1 MSVLGQKRTPVKL
14 PARLGGMDSAAPS
27 DGFRRSNRYQLQ
39 RVQMIAED
47 LDLKPYA
54 EWSPVRVADPRA
66 ATPEQF
72 LDGFRKIC
80 ADEGPIIEDRLYA
93 LYARAAEL
101 GRVYGPVRQKFE
113 RALQTALEAKHL
125 IASRETFGAHDERVI
140 TLPDQP
146 PVSVRERG
154 PRSLHEIPGTEIAEV
169 MLAIRVEHDLIGR
182 DELFRAVLAAYK
194 LKRLTQASE
203 SRLNDVLT
211 TWLA

>member
-1 MSVLGQKRTPVKL
+1 
-14 PARLGGMDSAAPS
+14 
-27 DGFRRSNRYQLQ
+27 
-39 RVQMIAED
+39 
-47 LDLKPYA
+47 
-54 EWSPVRVADPRA
+54 
-66 ATPEQF
+66 
-72 LDGFRKIC
+72 
-80 ADEGPIIEDRLYA
+80 
-93 LYARAAEL
+93 
-101 GRVYGPVRQKFE
+101 VRQKFE
-113 RALQTALEAKHL
+113 PALQTALEAKHL

-182 DELFRAVLAAYK
+182 DELFRAVLTAYK

>member
-1 MSVLGQKRTPVKL
+1 MVLAIRCKRI
-14 PARLGGMDSAAPS
+14 
-27 DGFRRSNRYQLQ
+27 
-39 RVQMIAED
+39 QMIAKD
-47 LDLKPYA
+47 LNLKPYA

-80 ADEGPIIEDRLYA
+80 ADEGPIIEDRLYG

-101 GRVYGPVRQKFE
+101 GRVYGPVRRKFE
-113 RALQTALEAKHL
+113 RALRTAVEAKYL
-125 IASRETFGAHDERVI
+125 IVSCEIFGAHDERI
-140 TLPDQP
+140 IRLPGQP

>member
-1 MSVLGQKRTPVKL
+1 
-14 PARLGGMDSAAPS
+14 
-27 DGFRRSNRYQLQ
+27 
-39 RVQMIAED
+39 MIAED

-72 LDGFRKIC
+72 LD
-80 ADEGPIIEDRLYA
+80 YA

>member
-1 MSVLGQKRTPVKL
+1 
-14 PARLGGMDSAAPS
+14 
-27 DGFRRSNRYQLQ
+27 
-39 RVQMIAED
+39 MIAED

-72 LDGFRKIC
+72 LDGFCKIC

-101 GRVYGPVRQKFE
+101 GRVYGRVRQKFE
-113 RALQTALEAKHL
+113 RALQTTLEAKHL
-125 IASRETFGAHDERVI
+125 IASRETANDERVI

-146 PVSVRERG
+146 PVLVRERG
-154 PRSLHEIPGTEIAEV
+154 PRSLREIPGTEIVEV

-182 DELFRAVLAAYK
+182 DELLRAVLAACK

-211 TWLA
+211 TWSRWCAWVIVPGVKHAFI

>member
-1 MSVLGQKRTPVKL
+1 MHGRVSPLST
-14 PARLGGMDSAAPS
+14 
-27 DGFRRSNRYQLQ
+27 SNRHLGIIVTSCK

-54 EWSPVRVADPRA
+54 EWSPVRIADPRA

-113 RALQTALEAKHL
+113 RALRTALEAKHL
-125 IASRETFGAHDERVI
+125 IASHKTFGAHHERVI
-140 TLPDQP
+140 MLPDRP

>member
-1 MSVLGQKRTPVKL
+1 
-14 PARLGGMDSAAPS
+14 
-27 DGFRRSNRYQLQ
+27 
-39 RVQMIAED
+39 MIAED

-66 ATPEQF
+66 ATPAQF

-80 ADEGPIIEDRLYA
+80 AAEGPIIEDRLYA

-194 LKRLTQASE
+194 LKRLTQTSE

>member
-1 MSVLGQKRTPVKL
+1 
-14 PARLGGMDSAAPS
+14 
-27 DGFRRSNRYQLQ
+27 
-39 RVQMIAED
+39 MIAKKN

-54 EWSPVRVADPRA
+54 EWSRVRVADPRA

-72 LDGFRKIC
+72 LYGFRKIC
-80 ADEGPIIEDRLYA
+80 AAEGPIIEDRLYE

-101 GRVYGPVRQKFE
+101 GRVYGPVRRKFE

-125 IASRETFGAHDERVI
+125 IASLETFGAHGERVI

-169 MLAIRVEHDLIGR
+169 MLAIRVEQELIGR

>member
-1 MSVLGQKRTPVKL
+1 
-14 PARLGGMDSAAPS
+14 
-27 DGFRRSNRYQLQ
+27 
-39 RVQMIAED
+39 MIAED

-113 RALQTALEAKHL
+113 RALQTTLEAKHL
-125 IASRETFGAHDERVI
+125 IASRETFGANDERVI

-146 PVSVRERG
+146 PVLVRERG
-154 PRSLHEIPGTEIAEV
+154 PRSLHEIPGTEIVEV

-182 DELFRAVLAAYK
+182 DELLRAVLAACK

-211 TWLA
+211 TWSRWCAWVIKPGVKHAFI

>member
-1 MSVLGQKRTPVKL
+1 MVTK
-14 PARLGGMDSAAPS
+14 
-27 DGFRRSNRYQLQ
+27 LQ
-39 RVQMIAED
+39 RVQMTAED

-80 ADEGPIIEDRLYA
+80 GDEGPILEDRLYA

-101 GRVYGPVRQKFE
+101 GRVYGPVRRKFE

-146 PVSVRERG
+146 LVSVRERG
-154 PRSLHEIPGTEIAEV
+154 PRSLHEIPGGEIAEV
-169 MLAIRVEHDLIGR
+169 MLAIRIEHDLIGR

>member
-1 MSVLGQKRTPVKL
+1 
-14 PARLGGMDSAAPS
+14 
-27 DGFRRSNRYQLQ
+27 
-39 RVQMIAED
+39 MISED

-169 MLAIRVEHDLIGR
+169 MLVIRVEHDLIGR